1 MSTPAAA
8 AAVPRRPR
16 RRWWLIPA
24 GLLLLMALTLG
35 WFYLHGT
42 QADTRPLDPDQPGQP
57 VSQLL
62 RTPDGQTTVR
72 AAVLLDTPRAK
83 VWGIVTDFA
92 HYDHFL
98 PYLRAIEVE
107 PGPDGTTRMTGEAK
121 SALSGWWPFTI
132 DIHTDRGGPAWRVW
146 WDEKGEGLVQSN
158 RGGWALTEPS
168 PGRTLLVLTLDTEVR
183 GYPAFVIRGSFRDRL
198 REVLRAVE
206 RRLAEGEDQ

>member
-1 MSTPAAA
+1 
-8 AAVPRRPR
+8 VPRRRR

-24 GLLLLMALTLG
+24 GLLLLVAFTLG

-42 QADTRPLDPDQPGQP
+42 QADTQPLDPDRPDQP

-72 AAVLLDTPRAK
+72 AAVLIEQPRSK
-83 VWGIVTDFA
+83 VWRVVTDFA
-92 HYDHFL
+92 GYDRFL

-107 PGPDGTTRMTGEAK
+107 PGPGGTTRMTGEAK

-132 DIHTDRGGPAWRVW
+132 DIHTDRSRAEWRVW
-146 WDEKGEGLVQSN
+146 WDEKSDTLVQAN
-158 RGGWALTEPS
+158 RGGWALSEPA

-198 REVLRAVE
+198 REVLRAVGT
-206 RRLAEGEDQ
+206 RLAEEED